1 MSRYYKNY
9 DDEDDAGFDDGWG
22 RQDGESDEDYQE
34 RIDDWNDYS
43 EYNND

>member
-9 DDEDDAGFDDGWG
+9 DDGWG

-34 RIDDWNDYS
+34 RMDDWNDLIES
-43 EYNND
+43 FND